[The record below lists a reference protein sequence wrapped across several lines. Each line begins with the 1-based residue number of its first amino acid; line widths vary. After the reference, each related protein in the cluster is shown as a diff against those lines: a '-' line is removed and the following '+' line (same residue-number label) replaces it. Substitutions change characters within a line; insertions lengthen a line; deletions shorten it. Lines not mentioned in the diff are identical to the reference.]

1 MSKRDDHL
9 RKAETLL
16 GGVDDGIQKFAEVYG
31 DVSAKEIVAMST
43 WFNALTNAARAH
55 TALAEYYAQWG
66 NDDDA

>member
-16 GGVDDGIQKFAEVYG
+16 AGADDGIQEVYG

-55 TALAEYYAQWG
+55 AALAEHYALWED
-66 NDDDA
+66 DDDA